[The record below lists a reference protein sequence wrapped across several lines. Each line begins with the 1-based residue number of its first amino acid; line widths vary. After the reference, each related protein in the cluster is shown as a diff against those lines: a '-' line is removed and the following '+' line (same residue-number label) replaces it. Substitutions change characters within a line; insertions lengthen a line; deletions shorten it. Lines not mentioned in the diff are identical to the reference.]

1 MQRESFN
8 KLMIAFLMV
17 LCLGIGIGSIYMMR
31 ANNEEFL
38 HIKDYLNS
46 FFSMLGDLNKRQ
58 VLKNSLYDNLILAT
72 VIFICGFFRPGIV
85 GVAVCIVKKGFVM
98 GFTSASMLKCFGIKG
113 LLINIAYLPSIL
125 ISLPMLIF
133 FSIGSA
139 TVSGNNTNIRKK
151 LLTRYIFFAII
162 TITTFSV
169 ASFLEAYL
177 TTTFMKLIAPTI
189 F

>member
-1 MQRESFN
+1 MQREGFN
-8 KLMIAFLMV
+8 KLVIAFLMI

-38 HIKDYLNS
+38 YIKEYLNS

-58 VLKNSLYDNLILAT
+58 VLKNSLYDNFILAIG
-72 VIFICGFFRPGIV
+72 IFICGFFKAGIV
-85 GVAVCIVKKGFVM
+85 GVAVCIAKKGFIM

-113 LLINIAYLPSIL
+113 LLINVAYLPSIL

-139 TVSGNNTNIRKK
+139 TVSRNNTNIRKK
-151 LLTRYIFFAII
+151 LLMHYILFAII
-162 TITTFSV
+162 TITIFSV

-177 TTTFMKLIAPTI
+177 TTTFMKVLTPAV